1 MQATTEAQAKGNG
14 EHATSS
20 TFRWHVPRDET
31 RRRGLLRGRQLSL
44 LAATGPDPVGA
55 AALLGHGDADELAR
69 FKRLE
74 DAVWA
79 GTSLAP
85 SVIEA
90 VRLRSAHIRGCEFC
104 SAVRVSAAVED
115 GLSEERI
122 GLLDSVEARAALGA
136 DTQAALALVDRFLRD
151 PRRPPRREADGIAAT
166 LGTRGVLEVL
176 LAVSVFAT
184 ADLRIALGENREPA
198 GSGVVERRRGQT
210 APRSAST
217 SWPRLSSSPLAPG
230 ARMPEVAPALAD
242 EVAGLVLAMWSGTD
256 VPPALLAACAVRG
269 SQLHGV
275 AADEA
280 VRALLVPGHAPPH
293 TDADAIRQWPE
304 TFSGFDRDV
313 LRLAEQLWLDPAG
326 VDASVT
332 DPLLPVLGTEGVV
345 RVAWDLIWVGQLQR
359 LVLVVHRD

>member
-1 MQATTEAQAKGNG
+1 MRTKTQAQANRNG

-20 TFRWHVPRDET
+20 TFRRRVPRDDP
-31 RRRGLLRGRQLSL
+31 RRSGLPKGRQLSL

-79 GTSLAP
+79 ATSLAP
-85 SVIEA
+85 SLIEA

-104 SAVRVSAAVED
+104 SAVRVTAAVED

-122 GLLDSVEARAALGA
+122 GLLDSVDARAALGA

-151 PRRPPRREADGIAAT
+151 PRRPQQCEADDMAAT

-198 GSGVVERRRGQT
+198 GNGVVERRRGQT
-210 APRSAST
+210 APRSANT
-217 SWPRLSSSPLAPG
+217 SWPRLSTSPLAPG
-230 ARMPEVAPALAD
+230 ARVPEVAPALAD
-242 EVAGLVLAMWSGTD
+242 DIAGLVQALWSGTD
-256 VPPALLAACAVRG
+256 IPPALLAACAVRG

-275 AADEA
+275 ATDDA
-280 VRALLVPGHAPPH
+280 VRALLVPGHVPPH
-293 TDADAIRQWPE
+293 ADADAIRHWPD
-304 TFSGFDRDV
+304 TFSAFERDV

-332 DPLLPVLGTEGVV
+332 GPLLPVLGTEGVV

-359 LVLVVHRD
+359 LVLVLHRD